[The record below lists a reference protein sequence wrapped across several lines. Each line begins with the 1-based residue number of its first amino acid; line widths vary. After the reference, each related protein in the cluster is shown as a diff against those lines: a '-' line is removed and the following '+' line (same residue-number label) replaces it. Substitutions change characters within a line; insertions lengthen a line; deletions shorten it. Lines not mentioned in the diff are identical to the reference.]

1 MLASHPGY
9 QCLTAF
15 APYDADYCFGDVK
28 FGGNAQAI
36 TKDRQADGGRGWLA
50 KADALSVLCARSEL
64 GLLLCWTSLNP
75 PCPAACRWLH
85 HTSLL
90 WDFQHPRMALLKHP
104 DRQPEYR
111 QVQADLKHA
120 SCVQHIS
127 AYPEAGCSKGVFLQP
142 AAYPMHSVGCWPA
155 GQGPS

>member
-1 MLASHPGY
+1 MVQTTALVMSSLAAMH
-9 QCLTAF
+9 
-15 APYDADYCFGDVK
+15 
-28 FGGNAQAI
+28 
-36 TKDRQADGGRGWLA
+36 R
-50 KADALSVLCARSEL
+50 LSPKTGKQVVAAVGLQRLRLCAVLCARVGL

-75 PCPAACRWLH
+75 LCPAPCRWLH

-111 QVQADLKHA
+111 QVQADREHA

-127 AYPEAGCSKGVFLQP
+127 AYPEAGCP
-142 AAYPMHSVGCWPA
+142 TGCCFS
-155 GQGPS
+155 GLLLT